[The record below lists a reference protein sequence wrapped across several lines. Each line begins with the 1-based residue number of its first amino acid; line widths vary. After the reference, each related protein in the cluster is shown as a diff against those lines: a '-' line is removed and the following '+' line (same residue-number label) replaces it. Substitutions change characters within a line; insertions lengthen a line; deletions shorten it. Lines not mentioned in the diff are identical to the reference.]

1 MQHETVEPGAVLAGR
16 YRIEDL
22 LSEAAGTRCWVAVD
36 EILARSVAVHV
47 LAASD
52 RRAWQLL
59 EAARRSS
66 LVPDGRFVRILDA
79 AEESGCAFVV
89 REWVAGDSLDAV
101 LAAGPLPD
109 RRATWIARE
118 CAAAISAAHE
128 VGIAHL
134 RLVPSNVVLTN
145 AGGVKLLGLAT
156 DAALYDLFSL
166 DPQADDVRDIGR
178 LLYCCLVGRWPDSA
192 SEGLPMAPTEN
203 GRVLRPRQVRA
214 GVPRGLDDLCDRLLN
229 GPRRSGE
236 AVHSAAE
243 LSAALSA
250 VLASTAESPT
260 STLVS
265 DAPAPGVASPSA
277 SPDATA
283 ALALPGLG
291 DAEEGG
297 ASSAAAPVQATASP
311 TRRAAEPAVDRRT
324 HGRRRSSRILVWIAV
339 TALVIGA
346 CWLAYEIGRRAAES
360 AAGPAPTQSPS
371 TGGTTN
377 SPAAQPLTIANV
389 TDFDPEADGGSGE
402 ENSAAAALA
411 VDDDPTTAWETV
423 PYHNNPELGG
433 LKPGVGLLV
442 DLGKSVS
449 VAKVAL
455 TLIGEGTSVELR
467 AAPAGVVDVPES
479 ASGFQTVANAPQAG
493 ERVTLRPA
501 QPVTTR
507 YLLVYL
513 TSLPEDSAARYIG
526 RIAEINVFG

>member
-22 LSEAAGTRCWVAVD
+22 LPEAAGTRCWVAVD

-47 LAASD
+47 LAAGD

-109 RRATWIARE
+109 RRASWIARE

-134 RLVPSNVVLTN
+134 HLVPSNVVLTN

-178 LLYCCLVGRWPDSA
+178 LLYCCLVGRWPDGA

-214 GVPRGLDDLCDRLLN
+214 GVPRALDDLCDRLLN
-229 GPRRSGE
+229 GPSRSGE

-265 DAPAPGVASPSA
+265 DAPAAGVPSPSD

-291 DAEEGG
+291 DAKEGG
-297 ASSAAAPVQATASP
+297 ATAASP
-311 TRRAAEPAVDRRT
+311 TSRAAEPAVD
-324 HGRRRSSRILVWIAV
+324 GRPRGRARRSSRILVWIAV

-360 AAGPAPTQSPS
+360 AAGPAPTQSPR

-377 SPAAQPLTIANV
+377 SPAIQPLTIANV

-449 VAKVAL
+449 VEKVAL

-513 TSLPEDSAARYIG
+513 TSLPEDSPARYVG